1 MSVLEKN
8 RYLLAPP
15 FSNNVETFICPV
27 AKLKYEVSD
36 GLKIAGGW
44 RFFKELRVLQKKR

>member
-15 FSNNVETFICPV
+15 FSNSVETFICPV
-27 AKLKYEVSD
+27 AKSKMKFQMV
-36 GLKIAGGW
+36 
-44 RFFKELRVLQKKR
+44 